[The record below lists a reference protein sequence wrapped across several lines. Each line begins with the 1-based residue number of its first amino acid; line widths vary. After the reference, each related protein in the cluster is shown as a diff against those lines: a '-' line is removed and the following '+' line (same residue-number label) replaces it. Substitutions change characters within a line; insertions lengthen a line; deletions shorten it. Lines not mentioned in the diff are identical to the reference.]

1 MKLGSVFHEVSS
13 GEGSY
18 TFRATDEWEAT
29 EIAPGGYH
37 EAKEV
42 IPESVFK
49 KHRGAF
55 KRDATFKTFH
65 EQTGECVW
73 SGHIRDDLFSNDG
86 RIDIAVDGLSKLAE
100 RETGRLLYQ
109 SRDYSEWGDNGTA
122 GNTGQDLKW
131 NVTVGDHIIRFF
143 RYPTAT
149 ADNFRDAT
157 GGCVRFITKGTN
169 QLSRI
174 AFDAVLGDKDGADA
188 AELSVRADTNDFSYS
203 VYGPTTLTYS
213 GATYVDVDLQQA
225 GQPIPNSVQIIVGD
239 RTTLQQTAT
248 RVQIHNLLVGGI
260 ASGDEFS
267 VSAAVRDL
275 CSRLGVDDTHVDDFG
290 FDVLPLDFKDGED
303 FAECLDYLSLLA
315 DARWLML
322 DTGTRPYLEFSRFGK
337 RIWTTTDPRQPADLL
352 PLVRYDQVT
361 ITYKLHSSDINEPI
375 KKTER
380 AKVLVTAEYP
390 FDTHRHFGR
399 VALKDAVHND
409 TRPKAVGERLVEQLV
424 TARPGGTVQLA
435 TVENSDGRK
444 QSAYLIHAGDIL
456 RVPHRHAR
464 GRIAQ
469 KTMTNRGVT
478 TEFESNYVAYDRL
491 MARQAK
497 RMSNA

>member
-13 GEGSY
+13 DEGSY

-42 IPESVFK
+42 IPEKVFQRN
-49 KHRGAF
+49 RGAF
-55 KRDATFKTFH
+55 KRDATFRSWH
-65 EQTGECVW
+65 EQTGECIW
-73 SGHIRDDLFSNDG
+73 SGSIRDDLFSNDG
-86 RIDIAVDGLSKLAE
+86 RIDIALDGLSKLAE
-100 RETGRLLYQ
+100 RKTGRLLYQ
-109 SRDYSEWGDNGTA
+109 SRDYSEWGDDGTA

-131 NVTVGDHIIRFF
+131 NVTVGDHVIRFF

-157 GGCVRFITKGTN
+157 GGRARFIAKGTN

-174 AFDAVLGDKDGADA
+174 SFDAVLGDKAGADA
-188 AELSVRADTNDFSYS
+188 AELSVRAGDDDNDWN

-213 GATYVDVDLQQA
+213 GSTWVDVDLTQA
-225 GQPIPNSVQIIVGD
+225 GEPIPNNVQIRVGD

-248 RVQIHNLLVGGI
+248 RVQIHNLTVGGI
-260 ASGDEFS
+260 ASGEEFS
-267 VSAAVRDL
+267 VSAAVRDI
-275 CSRLGVDDTHVDDFG
+275 CTRLGVDDSSVDDYG

-315 DARWLML
+315 DARWLLL

-337 RIWTTTDPRQPADLL
+337 RVWTAFECVPDLM

-361 ITYKLHSSDINEPI
+361 ISYKLHSSDINEPI
-375 KKTER
+375 KKSER

-390 FDTHRHFGR
+390 LDVHRHFGR
-399 VALKDAVHND
+399 VVLKDAVHND
-409 TRPKAVGERLVEQLV
+409 TRPRAVGERLVEQLV
-424 TARPGGTVQLA
+424 TERPGGSVRLA
-435 TVENSDGRK
+435 TVQDVDGRN
-444 QSAYLIHAGDIL
+444 QSAFLLHAGDTL
-456 RVPHRHAR
+456 RVPHRHTR
-464 GRIAQ
+464 GRVAS

-478 TEFESNYVAYDRL
+478 TNFENNYVALDRL
-491 MARQAK
+491 LARRAK
-497 RMSNA
+497 RMSA